1 MLYRGSE
8 VMREVAWV
16 IFDEIH
22 YMRDKG
28 MLMLHL
34 YLLQNV
40 VLYGKKRSFSFQIKY
55 TTSSCQLPFP
65 MHCNS
70 LNGLQKYIRK
80 PVMLFTPI
88 SDPRHFNITC
98 SPLEELE
105 SFYVS
110 TTVVNS
116 EKRIFRKLWPFWKI
130 EKGIIQTP
138 CLAKVKRERPGKA
151 VQAVKV
157 MIVFSILIRC

>member
-1 MLYRGSE
+1 
-8 VMREVAWV
+8 MREVAWV

-28 MLMLHL
+28 ALILYL

-55 TTSSCQLPFP
+55 ITSSCQLPSP

-70 LNGLQKYIRK
+70 LNGLQKYIRN

-88 SDPRHFNITC
+88 SDPRHFNIIC
-98 SPLEELE
+98 SLLEEVE

-110 TTVVNS
+110 TTAVNS
-116 EKRIFRKLWPFWKI
+116 EKRTFRKLWPFWKI
-130 EKGIIQTP
+130 EKEIIQMP
-138 CLAKVKRERPGKA
+138 CLAKVKRERLGKA

-157 MIVFSILIRC
+157 MIVFSVKIHC